1 MGVPDTVTYEYMKR
15 NEVFADAFNFLL
27 YNGEKIIDHSE
38 LKELD
43 AKTIAYIF
51 NESKGKKAD
60 RAIQKFRDIF
70 KQAIIKQDNKATYV
84 LLGIENQSDIHY
96 AMPIRNM
103 VYDALSYS
111 EQVSAIE
118 HHNRDNKLT
127 GKQFLSGFLKSDKL
141 LPVITLVVYF
151 GPKKWDG
158 PLTLHEM
165 LDTKDDVV
173 LKYTQNYRINLIEPS
188 ALDEEELKMFTSD
201 LGRVLQIIKY
211 SEDSARFKEYVLEKE
226 ELILSKEAGNVIENV
241 TSIKI
246 PDKLKDGKK
255 EIDMCL
261 ALREI
266 IEEENNKIIKQMEE
280 ENIKVIKQM
289 EEEKA
294 DIIKDSERK
303 IAESVLINNI
313 KLVEKGKLLA
323 TDAAEASG
331 LSLKEF
337 LKKKEEYESST
348 LA

>member
-1 MGVPDTVTYEYMKR
+1 
-15 NEVFADAFNFLL
+15 
-27 YNGEKIIDHSE
+27 
-38 LKELD
+38 
-43 AKTIAYIF
+43 
-51 NESKGKKAD
+51 
-60 RAIQKFRDIF
+60 
-70 KQAIIKQDNKATYV
+70 
-84 LLGIENQSDIHY
+84 
-96 AMPIRNM
+96 MPIRSM

-266 IEEENNKIIKQMEE
+266 IEEE
-280 ENIKVIKQM
+280 
-289 EEEKA
+289 KA

-313 KLVEKGKLLA
+313 KLVEKGKLPA

>member
-43 AKTIAYIF
+43 TKTITYIF
-51 NESKGKKAD
+51 NESKGKKAH

-84 LLGIENQSDIHY
+84 LLGIENQTDIHY

-127 GKQFLSGFLKSDKL
+127 GKQFLFGFLKSDKL

-151 GPKKWDG
+151 GPKKWDC

-241 TSIKI
+241 TTIKI
-246 PDKLKDGKK
+246 PNKLKNGKK
-255 EIDMCL
+255 EIDML
-261 ALREI
+261 LFR
-266 IEEENNKIIKQMEE
+266 N
-280 ENIKVIKQM
+280 
-289 EEEKA
+289 
-294 DIIKDSERK
+294 
-303 IAESVLINNI
+303 LI
-313 KLVEKGKLLA
+313 
-323 TDAAEASG
+323 
-331 LSLKEF
+331 
-337 LKKKEEYESST
+337 
-348 LA
+348 

>member
-1 MGVPDTVTYEYMKR
+1 M
-15 NEVFADAFNFLL
+15 
-27 YNGEKIIDHSE
+27 
-38 LKELD
+38 
-43 AKTIAYIF
+43 
-51 NESKGKKAD
+51 
-60 RAIQKFRDIF
+60 
-70 KQAIIKQDNKATYV
+70 
-84 LLGIENQSDIHY
+84 LLGIENQTDIHY

-211 SEDSARFKEYVLEKE
+211 SEDSARFKEYVLGKE

-241 TSIKI
+241 TTIKI
-246 PDKLKDGKK
+246 PNKLKNGKK

-266 IEEENNKIIKQMEE
+266 IEEENTKIIKQMEE
-280 ENIKVIKQM
+280 E
-289 EEEKA
+289 KA
-294 DIIKDSERK
+294 NIIKDSERK

-313 KLVEKGKLLA
+313 KLVKKGKLMA
-323 TDAAEASG
+323 IDAAEACG
-331 LSLKEF
+331 LTLEEF
-337 LKKKEEYESST
+337 LKKKEGYENS
-348 LA
+348 LQA